1 VLYSRAMVR
10 GPARIRRAVATAAAL
25 TWAWSPAAV
34 RAQLPLPGPDGLP
47 PERVVRVKVPPPVP
61 ATQPYRFQMGLGYT
75 QILSEDGP
83 LSYPGQS
90 ARSIG
95 LHFVFPE
102 GRAVRPHFTIAHQ
115 WERSGHTLRQGF
127 RFDLFALG
135 FPIPVFD
142 GAIRIE
148 IEPILRPLRGLILFE
163 DDGVATDSHSLLRL
177 ESGFAL
183 GLRVGRG
190 AWFVAFEPL
199 SIDFRTVVATQEDT
213 RTGFARVW
221 SLAAVV
227 GRDF

>member
-1 VLYSRAMVR
+1 MAGGAGRIQGAGTIAALLACT
-10 GPARIRRAVATAAAL
+10 GPAWRARGEPV
-25 TWAWSPAAV
+25 PA
-34 RAQLPLPGPDGLP
+34 PLPNLP
-47 PERVVRVKVPPPVP
+47 PERVVRVKLPPPGP
-61 ATQPYRFQMGLGYT
+61 PPETYRFQMGLEYN
-75 QILSEDGP
+75 QILSEEGP
-83 LSYPGQS
+83 LAYQGQS
-90 ARSIG
+90 ARSVG

-115 WERSGHTLRQGF
+115 WERSGVTVRQGF

-135 FPIPVFD
+135 FPIPVYE
-142 GAIRIE
+142 GSVRVE

-163 DDGVATDSHSLLRL
+163 DEGGNSESHSLVRL

-190 AWFVAFEPL
+190 VWFVTLEPL
-199 SIDFRTVVATQEDT
+199 SIDFRTVVATQKET

-221 SLAAVV
+221 SLAFVI